1 MAPNYIIYI
10 SLESINL
17 NSIVC
22 SARNRIT
29 AAAADIILYRRA
41 GINNNIILVNLCVML
56 CIGLYRIT

>member
-29 AAAADIILYRRA
+29 AAAAADIILYRRA
-41 GINNNIILVNLCVML
+41 GINNNIILVYLCVM
-56 CIGLYRIT
+56 YV